1 MKTLIHW
8 IAICLV
14 DSVIQPSNNRGMVHC
29 YLFEYTLE
37 DTLKSYSGGTRKWSE
52 IWSDIKRELLGLKW
66 AGNTTRQLTPP
77 KESPRLVGDF
87 LVSIY

>member
-1 MKTLIHW
+1 MKALIHW

-52 IWSDIKRELLGLKW
+52 I
-66 AGNTTRQLTPP
+66 
-77 KESPRLVGDF
+77 
-87 LVSIY
+87 